1 MPLEQLLK
9 DAKEKAK
16 KHEDNLELLK
26 KEYNRFKLMLGQTQQ
41 GRSKRTQNATTFE
54 IISDFKSSTRYRR
67 RQETKEMLEYIHG
80 GDEGALYG
88 AWDFLASFA
97 SKEIIDKLISSY
109 KRGRYLQGVF
119 GTAVNDFN
127 NSEEALKQAVAVKF
141 QNYLSRRK
149 FNLVCKT
156 QSSVYD
162 ADQEVWLPRN
172 IKCMDAEIALPKI
185 VSDLKVDHFIK
196 SLDIGHVC
204 QISNYS
210 GASRTVTGLVFMTCI
225 CDCLVSISN

>member
-16 KHEDNLELLK
+16 KHEDDLELLK

-54 IISDFKSSTRYRR
+54 IISDFKSSTRYIR

-97 SKEIIDKLISSY
+97 SKEIIE
-109 KRGRYLQGVF
+109 LQTGEVPT
-119 GTAVNDFN
+119 G
-127 NSEEALKQAVAVKF
+127 
-141 QNYLSRRK
+141 
-149 FNLVCKT
+149 
-156 QSSVYD
+156 SV
-162 ADQEVWLPRN
+162 W
-172 IKCMDAEIALPKI
+172 KGC
-185 VSDLKVDHFIK
+185 
-196 SLDIGHVC
+196 
-204 QISNYS
+204 
-210 GASRTVTGLVFMTCI
+210 
-225 CDCLVSISN
+225 